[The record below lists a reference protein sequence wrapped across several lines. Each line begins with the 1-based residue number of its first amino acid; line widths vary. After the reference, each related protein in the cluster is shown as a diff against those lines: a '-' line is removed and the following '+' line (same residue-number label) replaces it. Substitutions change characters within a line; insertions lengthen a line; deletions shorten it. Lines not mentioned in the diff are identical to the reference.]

1 MRSFLTLKSPDV
13 APTEVAVV
21 QHIQPPPDGSWKA
34 GELLTELHCSLDENP
49 LLHSEVSVS
58 ATIFMQGVSNVL
70 SFLDPR
76 KIVFIQLDMGQICP
90 AVTVESY
97 THGLAL
103 LGVNVSAE
111 HQTVLLGMLLADV
124 DHLL

>member
-1 MRSFLTLKSPDV
+1 MFEFLQTSSFH
-13 APTEVAVV
+13 V
-21 QHIQPPPDGSWKA
+21 QQISKA
-34 GELLTELHCSLDENP
+34 GKLLIELHCSLDENP

-76 KIVFIQLDMGQICP
+76 KIVFIQLDMGKICS

-97 THGLAL
+97 TYGFAL

-111 HQTVLLGMLLADV
+111 HETVLLSMLLADG